1 MRYGFFVNGTTITL
15 KNVPPEIHRSLKERA
30 RRNNRSL
37 NQEVILALESSLF
50 GYREQR
56 STLRQP
62 PPLRSVGK
70 VLVSREQLDSRAD
83 DFMERGAGR

>member
-15 KNVPPEIHRSLKERA
+15 KNVPPEVHRSLKECA
-30 RRNNRSL
+30 KRNKRSL
-37 NQEVILALESSLF
+37 NQEAILALESSLF
-50 GYREQR
+50 GDRGQR

-70 VLVSREQLDSRAD
+70 VLVTRERLDSRSD
-83 DFMERGAGR
+83 DLMERGA